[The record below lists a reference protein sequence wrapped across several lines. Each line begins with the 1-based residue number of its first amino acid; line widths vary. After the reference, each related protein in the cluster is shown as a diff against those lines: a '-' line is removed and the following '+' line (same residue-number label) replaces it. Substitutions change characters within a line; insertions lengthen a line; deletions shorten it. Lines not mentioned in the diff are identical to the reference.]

1 MDESTADTKLK
12 LLVAFLADDKTRAVV
27 QAARDAGA
35 TGATIIPGAR
45 GEGRTPQKTFL
56 GLEIAARRDV
66 ALFLVTESLAAHILE
81 RIRDAG
87 RFDEEP
93 GSGIAFQLDVDDA
106 VGLGTQLPT
115 IHKELEGA

>member
-1 MDESTADTKLK
+1 MDEPTDTKLK
-12 LLVAFLADDKTRAVV
+12 LIVAFLADDKTSAVT

-66 ALFLVTESLAAHILE
+66 ALFLVAESLASHILD
-81 RIRDAG
+81 RIRTAG
-87 RFDEEP
+87 RFDEEA
-93 GSGIAFQLDVDDA
+93 GTGIAFQLDIEDA

-115 IHKELEGA
+115 IRKELEGA